1 MSYDLTYK
9 ESKIDFYLDGF
20 RGFFVTARPRCYY
33 RFLKKIFE
41 NFCIINQIKLN
52 QILFIYFKKTI
63 VLNFFF
69 IDKYFN
75 DRKQRVVVS
84 AR

>member
-9 ESKIDFYLDGF
+9 ESKIDFYFDGF
-20 RGFFVTARPRCYY
+20 RGFCDSTSKMLLQVF
-33 RFLKKIFE
+33 KKIFE
-41 NFCIINQIKLN
+41 NFCILNQIKLN